1 MFLSHSY
8 SMSKNTSTSIMN
20 CEFKFSLNE
29 YISFYITQPHLE
41 KLIKEGFDLKINTK
55 EYFSLVQKRKSKQE
69 DYQTQRDLFN
79 ILTVKDKDIYFC
91 VDEQALITLKN
102 EDEFT
107 PEFVN
112 QYFIE
117 VSSNFKKFYD
127 KKENNPKNESETL
140 LIHEN
145 GLDIVLNGF
154 SMSINNELKTEALNK
169 LSEYFDTY
177 FEASIKELKEYTYTS
192 SVYTSTDFVKNK
204 GFDLINDMT
213 TKPYCNFEDF
223 KNVIETLIPEKF
235 IKY

>member
-29 YISFYITQPHLE
+29 YVSFFITQPHLE
-41 KLIKEGFDLKINTK
+41 KLIQDGFDLKINTK

-91 VDEQALITLKN
+91 VDEQALVTIKD

-112 QYFIE
+112 QYFME
-117 VSSNFKKFYD
+117 VSSNFKKFYAI
-127 KKENNPKNESETL
+127 KENKPKEQSETL
-140 LIHEN
+140 LINEN
-145 GLDIVLNGF
+145 GLEIVLNGF
-154 SMSINNELKTEALNK
+154 SMSINNELKKEMLEK
-169 LSEYFDTY
+169 LSDYFDTY
-177 FEASIKELKEYTYTS
+177 FKQTLKEIKKYTYQS
-192 SVYTSTDFVKNK
+192 STYTDTAFVKNQ
-204 GFDLINDMT
+204 GIDLINDMS

-223 KNVIETLIPEKF
+223 KTTIETLIPEKF